1 MKTEYGKIIN
11 RLEIKL
17 STISD
22 DKQSIEGLLNT
33 GIDRL
38 KQLNFAYTNATL
50 AEARDIIGLIY
61 PENFTFRNNQFQTAR
76 VSEIASRI
84 YLINSKLK
92 SKKNG
97 TKEDI
102 SSLSREVTLTGL
114 QLYKNT
120 FLLTPLFWLIN
131 LYKIN
136 NNSTLQIY
144 CFLFSLQ

>member
-50 AEARDIIGLIY
+50 AEAREIIGLIY
-61 PENFTFRNNQFQTAR
+61 PENFTF
-76 VSEIASRI
+76 EIT
-84 YLINSKLK
+84 NSKPQESMK
-92 SKKNG
+92 SQAVS
-97 TKEDI
+97 I
-102 SSLSREVTLTGL
+102 
-114 QLYKNT
+114 
-120 FLLTPLFWLIN
+120 
-131 LYKIN
+131 
-136 NNSTLQIY
+136 
-144 CFLFSLQ
+144 